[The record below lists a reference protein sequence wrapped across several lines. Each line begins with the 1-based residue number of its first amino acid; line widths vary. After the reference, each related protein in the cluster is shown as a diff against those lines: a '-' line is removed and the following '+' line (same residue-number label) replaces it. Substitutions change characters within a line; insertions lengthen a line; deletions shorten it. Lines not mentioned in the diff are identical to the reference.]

1 MTVEHVPGK
10 HVGHIMIYALSTCVW
25 CKKTKRL
32 LNDLEIEYYYVDVDL
47 LSGEERAEAMRIVE
61 RWNPSGSFPTLVV
74 NNKSSILGFNE
85 RQIREVVRL

>member
-1 MTVEHVPGK
+1 MAVEHVSGRN
-10 HVGHIMIYALSTCVW
+10 VGQVMLYALSTCVW

-32 LNDLEIEYYYVDVDL
+32 LNDLGTEYYYVDVDL

>member
-1 MTVEHVPGK
+1 MTVEHVSGK
-10 HVGHIMIYALSTCVW
+10 HVGHIMLYALSTCVW

-32 LNDLEIEYYYVDVDL
+32 LNDLGIEYYYVDVDL

-61 RWNPSGSFPTLVV
+61 RWNPSGSFPILVV